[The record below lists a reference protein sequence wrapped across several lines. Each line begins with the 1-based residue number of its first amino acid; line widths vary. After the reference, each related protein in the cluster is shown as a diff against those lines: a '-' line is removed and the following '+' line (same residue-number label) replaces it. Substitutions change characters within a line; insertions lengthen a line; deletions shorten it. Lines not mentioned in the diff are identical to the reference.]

1 MFRKAIL
8 LSLCMMLAACGGHGF
23 EGKYESKVESG
34 MLGNMANMMPQSTLI
49 IGSDFI
55 ENDGKRVEM
64 DEIFVRESN
73 GKAYLVL
80 SKGGS
85 EEVFEIADDKVLVQ
99 DMGMMKIK
107 FVRVD

>member
-1 MFRKAIL
+1 MLRNAIL
-8 LSLCMMLAACGGHGF
+8 LSLTLLLAACGGHGF

-49 IGSDFI
+49 IGSDYI
-55 ENDGKRVEM
+55 ESDGKRVEM
-64 DEIFVRESN
+64 DEIFVRDSN
-73 GKAYLVL
+73 GKEYLVL
-80 SKGGS
+80 KRGES